1 MKKLAIVLLLVLLTL
16 AGCSLNPT
24 ARYGMYGGGAQNI
37 ERPQDPP
44 FDANA
49 IVFGTRWFPTYLR
62 FAPDDSSFLA
72 SLCHVRRPDFCRIG
86 RYTLA
91 TKTWDIL
98 PHEPLRT
105 YRWPTFSPDGK
116 WIVTTSAPCDALY
129 QCAGEAHALSRMRSD
144 GTGFEKLGNDVIAIQ
159 ATFSG
164 NGKKLIYWRRIAT
177 PSPAGPRL
185 IGRKE
190 IYEMDW
196 ETGNEKE
203 LTAIRFRGEEMD
215 SQPFLTVD
223 GETVVLSGDLFNIG
237 IRDLKTGE
245 VDWGPEIMRGANQKV
260 RRWAFSVR
268 DAPLDRDKAKQGKM
282 WPVWSGEESGIGSF
296 DMTLD
301 GRIVYNDF
309 IYERRKRGSEV
320 AKSLD
325 CGPQVRQYTRAA
337 FIRRPV
343 EGAQDEAAFC
353 AGLDV
358 FSAVSGRKRYLVRT
372 NGSVS
377 LFGNGLRLMLFDST
391 NPVPEDINWPRLELK

>member
-1 MKKLAIVLLLVLLTL
+1 
-16 AGCSLNPT
+16 
-24 ARYGMYGGGAQNI
+24 MYGGGAQNMQ
-37 ERPQDPP
+37 RPQDPP

-49 IVFGTRWFPTYLR
+49 IEFGTRWFPTYLR

-91 TKTWDIL
+91 TKAWDIL

-129 QCAGEAHALSRMRSD
+129 RCAGEAHALSRMRTD

-196 ETGNEKE
+196 ETGNERR
-203 LTAIRFRGEEMD
+203 LTEISFFGEEGD
-215 SQPFLTVD
+215 TQPYLTED
-223 GETVVLSGDLFNIG
+223 GQTMVLSGGIFRIYTRSLTTGKDDLGPPIV
-237 IRDLKTGE
+237 RGE
-245 VDWGPEIMRGANQKV
+245 NEHV
-260 RRWAFSVR
+260 RRWAFDVA
-268 DAPLDRDKAKQGKM
+268 DAPLTREKAEEGKLR
-282 WPVWSGEESGIGSF
+282 PVWRGELTGF
-296 DMTLD
+296 ANVDMTLD
-301 GRIVYNDF
+301 GRLVYNEH

-325 CGPQVRQYTRAA
+325 CGPQVTQYTRAA

-353 AGLDV
+353 TGLDV

-391 NPVPEDINWPRLELK
+391 HPVPEDINWPRLELK